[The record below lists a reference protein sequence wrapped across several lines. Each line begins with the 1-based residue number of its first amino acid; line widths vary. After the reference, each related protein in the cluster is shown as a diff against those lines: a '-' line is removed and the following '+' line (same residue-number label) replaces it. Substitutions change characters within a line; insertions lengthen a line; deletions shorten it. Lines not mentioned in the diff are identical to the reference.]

1 VPVKKF
7 KPITPGRRHMSVN
20 SFIEITR
27 SKPEK
32 SLLKGRKNGSG
43 RNNQGKITIRHQGGG
58 HKKRYRL
65 IDFNR
70 TDKIGIAGK
79 IVSIEYDPYRTAFIM
94 LVNYKDG
101 DKRYHIAPNT
111 IQVGSQI
118 ICDNHPKITV
128 GNRLPLKH
136 IPSGMVIS
144 NIELAPKK
152 GGQIVRSAGSR
163 ATLLAVEG
171 DYALIQMPSGEQRKI
186 ANNCFATIGTI
197 SNVDHGLIK
206 LGKAG
211 RSRWLGRRPSVRGKA
226 MNPVDHPHG
235 GGEGNQSIGLI
246 HPKTPWG
253 APALGVKTRK
263 RKYSDKF
270 IVKRRRGRKVK

>member
-1 VPVKKF
+1 
-7 KPITPGRRHMSVN
+7 MSVN
-20 SFIEITR
+20 AFAEITR
-27 SKPEK
+27 GKPEK

-70 TDKIGIAGK
+70 TDKLGIPGK
-79 IVSIEYDPYRTAFIM
+79 VVSVEYDPFRTAFIM

-101 DKRYHIAPNT
+101 EKRYHLAPDT
-111 IQVGSQI
+111 IQVGSEI
-118 ICDNHPKITV
+118 ICDNRTKISV
-128 GNRLPLKH
+128 GNRMPLKH
-136 IPSGMVIS
+136 IPSGIVVS
-144 NIELAPKK
+144 NVELSPKK

-171 DYALIQMPSGEQRKI
+171 NYALIQMPSGEQRRIEKE
-186 ANNCFATIGTI
+186 CFVTIGSV
-197 SNVDHGLIK
+197 SNLDHSLVKI
-206 LGKAG
+206 GKAG
-211 RSRWLGRRPSVRGKA
+211 RSRWLGRRPSVRGKV

-235 GGEGNQSIGLI
+235 GGEGLQSIGMT

-253 APALGVKTRK
+253 LPALGVKTRK

-270 IVKRRRGRKVK
+270 IVRRRRGNKMK